1 MSGSSLGT
9 PESRQQARDA
19 AEKRGLDADRAAAD
33 ADQTAADREQS
44 IMDEVQA
51 ASDADRLSSEQD
63 EADSESDQRA
73 SDQDEAQLDRT
84 REDAPDPATQQDRE
98 ASRLAREA
106 TTRSRRVTRDA
117 RAETA
122 RLRETAM
129 GTESSSAGPS
139 ERVQS
144 QASEGRS
151 RAADDRRRSAGDRS
165 DAAETR
171 AGLEAE
177 LDAARLDSL
186 TGALRRDL
194 GTLMLTNEIDRA
206 RRGNGRFT
214 LAFIDIDD
222 MKGLNDREGHAAGDQ
237 ALRSL
242 ASIMRANLRS
252 FDPVVRYGGD
262 EFVCGI
268 SGVGIA
274 DVERRF
280 RVIDAALRHELRVG
294 ISFGLAVLEGK
305 ESLDELTARAD
316 ANLLE
321 AKRGR
326 SPAVG
331 RDGNDRVGPVEG

>member
-1 MSGSSLGT
+1 
-9 PESRQQARDA
+9 
-19 AEKRGLDADRAAAD
+19 
-33 ADQTAADREQS
+33 
-44 IMDEVQA
+44 
-51 ASDADRLSSEQD
+51 
-63 EADSESDQRA
+63 
-73 SDQDEAQLDRT
+73 
-84 REDAPDPATQQDRE
+84 
-98 ASRLAREA
+98 
-106 TTRSRRVTRDA
+106 VTRDA

-122 RLRETAM
+122 RRRETAS
-129 GTESSSAGPS
+129 GTASLSADPKHMP
-139 ERVQS
+139 S
-144 QASEGRS
+144 QAAEGRS

-165 DAAETR
+165 EAAETR
-171 AGLEAE
+171 ARLEAE

-186 TGALRRDL
+186 TGALGRDL
-194 GTLMLTNEIDRA
+194 GRLMLSNEIERA
-206 RRGNGRFT
+206 RRDDGRFI

-222 MKGLNDREGHAAGDQ
+222 MKGLNDRQGHAAGDQ

-326 SPAVG
+326 SPAAG
-331 RDGNDRVGPVEG
+331 GDGIDRVGPVEG